1 MYFCPIKSNFHRP
14 ESAKGKWRDG
24 QALKLFTVAE
34 HQTVNN
40 ETHKTP
46 GFGGEKVTARNAMA
60 RGCTMS
66 ILVHIF
72 HNLVAA

>member
-1 MYFCPIKSNFHRP
+1 MKSNFHSP
-14 ESAKGKWRDG
+14 ESAEGKWGDS

-40 ETHKTP
+40 ETHKTL
-46 GFGGEKVTARNAMA
+46 GFGGEKVTGRDAMA
-60 RGCTMS
+60 RGCTIS

-72 HNLVAA
+72 HNPVAA